1 MAGPAAVV
9 VPDAVAA
16 SSGNTNYLV
25 EVRPRYPSHTREASK
40 VVVHR
45 IGPFLEA
52 RRAFE
57 DTLDSPV
64 STSSRTV
71 LVVTVDVKRS

>member
-16 SSGNTNYLV
+16 SSGNNNLV

-71 LVVTVDVKRS
+71 LVVTVDVIRS